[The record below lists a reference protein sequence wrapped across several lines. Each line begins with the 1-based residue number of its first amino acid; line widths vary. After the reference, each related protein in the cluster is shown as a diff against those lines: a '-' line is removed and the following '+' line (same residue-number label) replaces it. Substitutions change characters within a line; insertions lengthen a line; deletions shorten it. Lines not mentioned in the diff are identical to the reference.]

1 ARRTGLL
8 VCALLVIPVL
18 LIPGIG
24 SLWGSILII
33 SLACFAHQGWASN
46 IYTVVSDYY
55 PKSSVATM
63 TSMSSFAG
71 SVGGVLA
78 ASFVGNVLEITGS
91 YFVVFMIAGFA
102 YLVAWALLQAFL
114 PRRARA

>member
-1 ARRTGLL
+1 
-8 VCALLVIPVL
+8 
-18 LIPGIG
+18 
-24 SLWGSILII
+24 
-33 SLACFAHQGWASN
+33 
-46 IYTVVSDYY
+46 
-55 PKSSVATM
+55 M